1 MLLLDSTTK
10 DLSPWVQA
18 FRQHLPP
25 SEVVTWDEVEDPT
38 EIKLAVVWHHQK
50 DLFNKIPN
58 VKLVASLGAGVDL
71 IVHDPLL
78 PLDVAVSKVISD
90 HLSTPMSNYCI
101 GAILHFHKQ
110 FDKYLEDKHQK
121 RWDPE
126 FDPERALTVG
136 ILGLGELGTNLAK
149 KLVNLGFEVHGLS
162 RSKRNI
168 ERVITY
174 DQNEMDEFLS
184 RVNALV
190 CMLPTTTA
198 TTRIISKK
206 LLSKLPKGSFLINV
220 GRGKQQVDEDILEAL
235 DSGQL
240 EGAFLDVF
248 PEEPL
253 PASSPLW
260 EHPKVFV
267 TPHIA
272 VVTKIEAAVPQIVEN
287 YQRLRNGQPLINLI
301 DRIKGY

>member
-58 VKLVASLGAGVDL
+58 VKLVASLGAGVDH

-121 RWDPE
+121 QWDPE

-190 CMLPTTTA
+190 CMLPTTTD
-198 TTRIISKK
+198 TTGIIRKK
-206 LLSKLPKGSFLINV
+206 LLSKLPMGSFLINV
-220 GRGKQQVDEDILEAL
+220 GRGKQQVDEDIIDAL

-240 EGAFLDVF
+240 AGAFLDVF

-301 DRIKGY
+301 DRNKGY